1 MTSITKLIPPKS
13 GKITEIIHISDIHI
27 RNGDEISC
35 RYDEYNYVFDKLFSN
50 INSLES
56 IKSNSAIIVI
66 TGDTFHNKSKVETP
80 GIMLFNKLMTNL
92 GKLAPV
98 YIILGNHDFRQD
110 QIDSSIDFLEAFEN
124 VSFQNVCYLKNSGL
138 YESANIGFG
147 LVSVKDTLRLGAG
160 SGMCDVL
167 PEFPN
172 PKLFSNNIST
182 KIALFHGTMINSK
195 FSENRTTSEGYPWN
209 WMDIGYDLGL
219 LGDVHKQQIFVR
231 KSGFKAGYS
240 GSLIQQN
247 FGESLFNHGY
257 LLWKIN
263 EKENSPIPVE
273 IQNNCGYLKLC
284 IKNNEWFCENKTLK
298 SLISNNS
305 FPNNLKIRIFGES
318 NMLLRE
324 SLRKLLYGKDFVL
337 DDTIINDIS
346 ENSQSSD
353 FASDLLLDEYM
364 KSNNISDYE
373 IPSLE
378 ELKIPI
384 DDKWNNELKK
394 ISHKKNID
402 IDKEYT
408 TYLNSIERTNNLE
421 KICIKYIE
429 WKGLLCYSDKNWFDF
444 DILKNKTN
452 LISAKNGG
460 GKSSF
465 LEIICVSIFGKPIP
479 SRNVKG
485 NAYALISKNLEKNSI
500 PYTHIHIV
508 IKNKIYKISR
518 FFDKLGRPKA
528 RKGGVYILE
537 NDKWNVICSD
547 PPKTNEWVSKNLGDI
562 RGFLMTTMVSQSNDD
577 DFLSMKQSEQKHHL
591 EQIFGMKI
599 ANSKASLF
607 KQSYLAIKQ
616 FKSHYDV
623 FCASQETLITNASQD
638 ALDTAN
644 LIYKIKSNEL
654 DNLSKNLITDWNNC
668 KIDDLKRDI
677 EYINSILETYSI
689 CFKEDSNKL
698 NELNIQ
704 LEEANTIKEN
714 LYPPCKKP
722 VKTIKELE
730 YLTSICPMTEPI
742 QLDYVSIPIINLEEA
757 NKIEKNVICQQK
769 NKPDSTEYYSCKE
782 TYSNTINKI
791 NNISEELDENKTK
804 LINYLNIEENLF
816 SSRITEKV
824 SIPKENKD
832 NILSY
837 LSIIESKRDI
847 IDSLKIELD
856 KYLAQIT
863 LHNLHKNL
871 YKINQDKLSNI
882 CISITDIEKSLENI
896 PFNPKCNACIQQPL
910 RQQLK
915 KFIIEKNNL
924 QHILLNYVV
933 PPCPTMEY
941 DKLNLEICEYDKHIK
956 LEQSYKEIIE
966 AWNKY
971 DEYRKNIEL
980 NEKELIKT
988 RNVIRDLRNQI
999 ELQQNHIKDLENI
1012 SNNSKNIIEKYE
1024 SISSKENLLDER
1036 AAFAASIKAQW
1047 NLYELYKENELA
1059 IANFHKGKN
1068 AFNDLEEARKYSEY
1082 TNICSSNSKT
1092 ISRINSKIDQ
1102 INKNISKTQQH
1113 IDYWNIVKQNKATF
1127 DKQQIIE
1134 NTINICKLNLQ
1145 ELYSEKTVIET
1156 MIKQNNAISAINNEN
1171 KRKSN
1176 DFKNKLDHLQLLAH
1190 IYEQYRCWLYKEH
1203 ILPKLINTTN
1213 RFISKV
1219 EPNLKLD
1226 YLIKQDSS
1234 FVFQA
1239 INNLQEIQLE
1249 KTSGFEYFILAI
1261 CLRLAFISLTMGDT
1275 KFGGQLLIDEGF
1287 TYCDTNHL
1295 SKIPGFLE
1303 SLLNNF
1309 DSIILVSHLEKI
1321 KDSVDNTIFI
1331 NNKKLINGSCV

>member
-1 MTSITKLIPPKS
+1 MNILT
-13 GKITEIIHISDIHI
+13 
-27 RNGDEISC
+27 
-35 RYDEYNYVFDKLFSN
+35 LF
-50 INSLES
+50 
-56 IKSNSAIIVI
+56 
-66 TGDTFHNKSKVETP
+66 
-80 GIMLFNKLMTNL
+80 
-92 GKLAPV
+92 
-98 YIILGNHDFRQD
+98 
-110 QIDSSIDFLEAFEN
+110 
-124 VSFQNVCYLKNSGL
+124 
-138 YESANIGFG
+138 
-147 LVSVKDTLRLGAG
+147 
-160 SGMCDVL
+160 
-167 PEFPN
+167 
-172 PKLFSNNIST
+172 
-182 KIALFHGTMINSK
+182 
-195 FSENRTTSEGYPWN
+195 
-209 WMDIGYDLGL
+209 
-219 LGDVHKQQIFVR
+219 
-231 KSGFKAGYS
+231 
-240 GSLIQQN
+240 
-247 FGESLFNHGY
+247 
-257 LLWKIN
+257 
-263 EKENSPIPVE
+263 
-273 IQNNCGYLKLC
+273 
-284 IKNNEWFCENKTLK
+284 
-298 SLISNNS
+298 
-305 FPNNLKIRIFGES
+305 
-318 NMLLRE
+318 
-324 SLRKLLYGKDFVL
+324 
-337 DDTIINDIS
+337 
-346 ENSQSSD
+346 
-353 FASDLLLDEYM
+353 
-364 KSNNISDYE
+364 
-373 IPSLE
+373 
-378 ELKIPI
+378 
-384 DDKWNNELKK
+384 
-394 ISHKKNID
+394 
-402 IDKEYT
+402 
-408 TYLNSIERTNNLE
+408 
-421 KICIKYIE
+421 
-429 WKGLLCYSDKNWFDF
+429 
-444 DILKNKTN
+444 
-452 LISAKNGG
+452 
-460 GKSSF
+460 
-465 LEIICVSIFGKPIP
+465 
-479 SRNVKG
+479 
-485 NAYALISKNLEKNSI
+485 
-500 PYTHIHIV
+500 
-508 IKNKIYKISR
+508 
-518 FFDKLGRPKA
+518 
-528 RKGGVYILE
+528 
-537 NDKWNVICSD
+537 
-547 PPKTNEWVSKNLGDI
+547 
-562 RGFLMTTMVSQSNDD
+562 
-577 DFLSMKQSEQKHHL
+577 
-591 EQIFGMKI
+591 
-599 ANSKASLF
+599 
-607 KQSYLAIKQ
+607 
-616 FKSHYDV
+616 
-623 FCASQETLITNASQD
+623 
-638 ALDTAN
+638 
-644 LIYKIKSNEL
+644 
-654 DNLSKNLITDWNNC
+654 
-668 KIDDLKRDI
+668 
-677 EYINSILETYSI
+677 LETYSI

-714 LYPPCKKP
+714 LYHHLKKP

-769 NKPDSTEYYSCKE
+769 NKPDNTEYYSCKE

-832 NILSY
+832 TILSY

-1309 DSIILVSHLEKI
+1309 DSIILVSHLEK
-1321 KDSVDNTIFI
+1321 N
-1331 NNKKLINGSCV
+1331 